1 MSTAPRR
8 RRAAAPGTPRTPLP
22 VGLLA
27 PAWSPQPK
35 PGLEASPAAR
45 STAPS
50 TPSAGAAELF
60 EILRRSP
67 SRPSS
72 CGRSLGSTS
81 AGPTPRRPARS
92 DRSPC
97 SDGGRS
103 GLAASSPE
111 AAEPDVDGG
120 HCPRQCRKVFVGGVP
135 QGVDREQLCA
145 MFSSCGTVE
154 RAWLQ
159 RHRRDMRRNHRG
171 FGFVLF
177 KDEAS
182 VHALLG
188 DHFSR
193 FFDLPDGTRLEVK
206 RALDSTEEAPTP
218 ERDGCAPEPGH
229 LSSPLRMASVA
240 MAPAGVEVALVP
252 PAPCMWASQ
261 AVVMIPAVSGPG
273 FVPMAGAHQLA
284 SEQAC
289 RKALEAMLIQAMP
302 DHYED

>member
-1 MSTAPRR
+1 MPAVLRR
-8 RRAAAPGTPRTPLP
+8 RGAAAPGTPRTPLP

-27 PAWSPQPK
+27 PAAPSPPPK

-50 TPSAGAAELF
+50 TPRAGAAELF
-60 EILRRSP
+60 EILRRSPP

-81 AGPTPRRPARS
+81 AGLTPRRPAPS
-92 DRSPC
+92 DQSPC
-97 SDGGRS
+97 SDRGGRP
-103 GLAASSPE
+103 GPAASPE
-111 AAEPDVDGG
+111 GG
-120 HCPRQCRKVFVGGVP
+120 EGGGRCPRQCRKIFVGGVP
-135 QGVDREQLCA
+135 QEVDREDLSA
-145 MFSSCGTVE
+145 MFSGCGTVE

-159 RHRRDMRRNHRG
+159 RHRRDLRRNHRG

-177 KDEAS
+177 RDAAS
-182 VHALLG
+182 VRALLG

-206 RALDSTEEAPTP
+206 RALDHTEEAPTP
-218 ERDGCAPEPGH
+218 QRDGCALEPGH
-229 LSSPLRMASVA
+229 LLSPPRTAAVA
-240 MAPAGVEVALVP
+240 AAPLGVEVAMVP
-252 PAPCMWASQ
+252 PAPCTWTGQ
-261 AVVMIPAVSGPG
+261 AMVIVPAAPGPL
-273 FVPMAGAHQLA
+273 FAPMPVAQQLA

-289 RKALEAMLIQAMP
+289 RRALEAMLIQAMP